1 MVVFYYSTMNE
12 LYNLLLLG
20 SQYQELEFSL
30 EITKDRIKGYESY
43 IYLSESLH
51 NNLKEFKYEIEL
63 LYHWDILHA
72 VIIKTDKYFMSAA
85 AFKNINYKIEKLI
98 INENVYYIYSVS
110 DKLNYKIVLSLL
122 C

>member
-1 MVVFYYSTMNE
+1 MDKIIEEFQ
-12 LYNLLLLG
+12 LG
-20 SQYQELEFSL
+20 SEYQDFEFSL

-63 LYHWDILHA
+63 LYHWDILQA
-72 VIIKTDKYFMSAA
+72 VIIKTDKYFMSAT

-98 INENVYYIYSVS
+98 INENVYYIYSVN

>member
-1 MVVFYYSTMNE
+1 MVVFYFNTMNE
-12 LYNLLLLG
+12 LYNTFLLG

-63 LYHWDILHA
+63 LYHWDILQA
-72 VIIKTDKYFMSAA
+72 VIIKTDKYFMSAT

-98 INENVYYIYSVS
+98 INENVYYIYSVN